1 VPSSCTQIQEAPNHI
16 LSVLE
21 NGNANNNYAG
31 NDETGLDVEVSHG
44 MAPGVAEK
52 YYLADCSTTPSPGL
66 SNASCNGSDVGLEDA
81 IEDSSNDPTL
91 HSISDSW
98 GYGPD
103 PEGGPTDPFEV
114 ATNNSQAI
122 AAAAGTTVWCAVGD
136 TGTYFAGYP
145 CDSPYVVGVG
155 GTSAFSTATV
165 TGSATA
171 TLSTEDLWSAGGAWC
186 SNEQPRPAWQA
197 GPGVTANADC
207 PGRAIPDISANADTN
222 TEVYEC
228 YSRTATTD
236 SCGGVGGTSVAAPM
250 MNGIE
255 ADTENFIAAQTYP
268 GATPS
273 IGFEGPIMYMLGN
286 SGNSAD
292 YYRDVLCGNDAY
304 PAGGPDGAAALP
316 GWDQASGWGAVDW
329 LHYSTGYAMQLG
341 ATGLSTPTSLS
352 QNYQWTCAQTAGNP
366 TEHGISFPSSTVG
379 YAVGTATSNPWFTT
393 YLPSGSWGATNTF
406 VKTTNGGQTWVPS
419 NTDMLDVACTS
430 TLDCIEVGDGGVI
443 NSTTNGGATW
453 TPEPA
458 VYHDALT
465 QVACPSSTVC
475 FAAGDRGTVL
485 ESTDGGN
492 TWSFSATDNGNTI
505 YGLSCP
511 TTSDC
516 YAVNNWG
523 SVLVTTNGGTS
534 WTLQDTPAT
543 TPAINVSGSG
553 GPNPYAGLFGISC
566 PSANTCVAVGG
577 YTPSGDEPI
586 ETTTNGGTTWT
597 AQSST
602 DTADN
607 LYGVNCVTGTTT
619 CVAVGTAGTI
629 LETTNLTTWTAMTSG
644 TTKVLTGISCLS
656 TTSCVATGQTGTIDV
671 LTGSTW
677 AASTS
682 TFAASGFLASVLCL
696 TANDCFAV
704 GHNGVTV
711 NFDSTN
717 VTGTITQQA
726 GGGYT
731 GTLDALS
738 CSSVSTCVAVGA
750 SGTIITT
757 TDGGQIW
764 TPSTSGVTTTL
775 DGVSCSGTDCVASGA
790 SAVILGSTN
799 SGATWTAQT
808 SGLATTVTLN
818 AVSCNA
824 SQCVAVGTVPSG
836 ATAPA
841 ILTSANGGGTWTSQ
855 TSPTN
860 AALSAVTCVGIT
872 CYAVGALVSGHPL
885 IDAST
890 NGGSTWVADTGAGAE
905 ALASVACANAQN
917 CVAGGAIGTVEAT
930 SNGGGTWTQ
939 QGNPVS
945 GPLSAL
951 NLSGP
956 TGITAIDA
964 AACTAALC
972 AVAGSTSVNIMVTP
986 LLTVTVNASG
996 AYGATPNLTGLSP
1009 SNPAISYSPSNQ
1021 AANVTGTLSCST
1033 NATNASPP
1041 GSGYTISN
1049 CSGLADS
1056 GFNVIYNYA
1065 ASSYTVEPAPPTAT
1079 ITSPAS
1085 GGLYSVGQVV
1095 GTSFS
1100 CSEGTGGPGLTSCTD
1115 SNGAN
1120 SPTGALNTAA
1130 PGNFTYTVTA
1140 TSSDGQTGTASI
1152 TYTVAGPPTAT
1163 ISSPATD
1170 QTYSV
1175 GESVPTSFSC
1185 ADSTYGTGITSCTDS
1200 NGAAS
1205 PTGALDTSTP
1215 GTFTYTVT
1223 AISSDG
1229 QTGTASI
1236 SYNVATGPTATI
1248 SSPATGGVY
1257 AVGQDVATSFSCSD
1271 STYGPGISTCT
1282 DSNGASSPTGALD
1295 TEVAPGNYTY
1305 TVTATSTDGQT
1316 GTASISYTVAS
1327 APTATIT
1334 SPADNG
1340 DYSVGES
1347 VPTSFS
1353 CSDSTYGT
1361 GITSCTDSNG
1371 ASAPSGSLD
1380 TTLPG
1385 NYTYTVT
1392 ATSSDGQ
1399 TGTASIAYT
1408 VASGP
1413 TAQITSPSSGG
1424 TYAVGQVVATSFS
1437 CSDST
1442 FGFGITSCKDSN
1454 GASSPHGALDTSS
1467 TGHFTYTVTAKSAD
1481 GQTGTASITYTVASV
1496 PTASITSPAGGG
1508 LYSVGQSVATS
1519 FSCSDSTYGPGI
1531 ATCTDSNGASS
1542 PTGALSTSAAGHHT
1556 YTVTAT
1562 SSDGQTGTASISYTV
1577 ASAPTASISSPST
1590 GGTYTLGQV
1599 VATSFSCSE
1608 STYGPGIATCKDS
1621 NGASSPHGDLAT
1633 STAGHH
1639 TYTVTATSTDGQTGT
1654 ASISYTVSTATPV
1667 VHLTETPS
1675 PATLG
1680 TITYHVTVTGAGA
1693 TPTGSVSVSDG
1704 TRSCNIAALNGSGTG
1719 SCAFG
1724 EPAGTHSVKA
1734 TYSGNA
1740 NYVTAS
1746 ATLSVS
1752 VAKATPTVHL
1762 TSSANPAP
1770 HAESVT
1776 YTVTV
1781 SGVAGFGV
1789 DGTATIT
1796 DGHRACTA
1804 TINSS
1809 TEIGSCHIS
1818 EPVGTYTISAVY
1830 NGSSNYTTKLVTIR
1844 EVVN

>member
-1 VPSSCTQIQEAPNHI
+1 
-16 LSVLE
+16 
-21 NGNANNNYAG
+21 
-31 NDETGLDVEVSHG
+31 
-44 MAPGVAEK
+44 
-52 YYLADCSTTPSPGL
+52 
-66 SNASCNGSDVGLEDA
+66 
-81 IEDSSNDPTL
+81 
-91 HSISDSW
+91 
-98 GYGPD
+98 
-103 PEGGPTDPFEV
+103 
-114 ATNNSQAI
+114 
-122 AAAAGTTVWCAVGD
+122 
-136 TGTYFAGYP
+136 
-145 CDSPYVVGVG
+145 
-155 GTSAFSTATV
+155 
-165 TGSATA
+165 
-171 TLSTEDLWSAGGAWC
+171 
-186 SNEQPRPAWQA
+186 
-197 GPGVTANADC
+197 
-207 PGRAIPDISANADTN
+207 
-222 TEVYEC
+222 
-228 YSRTATTD
+228 
-236 SCGGVGGTSVAAPM
+236 
-250 MNGIE
+250 
-255 ADTENFIAAQTYP
+255 
-268 GATPS
+268 
-273 IGFEGPIMYMLGN
+273 
-286 SGNSAD
+286 
-292 YYRDVLCGNDAY
+292 
-304 PAGGPDGAAALP
+304 
-316 GWDQASGWGAVDW
+316 
-329 LHYSTGYAMQLG
+329 
-341 ATGLSTPTSLS
+341 
-352 QNYQWTCAQTAGNP
+352 
-366 TEHGISFPSSTVG
+366 
-379 YAVGTATSNPWFTT
+379 
-393 YLPSGSWGATNTF
+393 
-406 VKTTNGGQTWVPS
+406 
-419 NTDMLDVACTS
+419 
-430 TLDCIEVGDGGVI
+430 
-443 NSTTNGGATW
+443 
-453 TPEPA
+453 
-458 VYHDALT
+458 
-465 QVACPSSTVC
+465 
-475 FAAGDRGTVL
+475 
-485 ESTDGGN
+485 
-492 TWSFSATDNGNTI
+492 
-505 YGLSCP
+505 
-511 TTSDC
+511 
-516 YAVNNWG
+516 
-523 SVLVTTNGGTS
+523 
-534 WTLQDTPAT
+534 
-543 TPAINVSGSG
+543 
-553 GPNPYAGLFGISC
+553 
-566 PSANTCVAVGG
+566 
-577 YTPSGDEPI
+577 
-586 ETTTNGGTTWT
+586 
-597 AQSST
+597 
-602 DTADN
+602 
-607 LYGVNCVTGTTT
+607 
-619 CVAVGTAGTI
+619 
-629 LETTNLTTWTAMTSG
+629 
-644 TTKVLTGISCLS
+644 
-656 TTSCVATGQTGTIDV
+656 
-671 LTGSTW
+671 
-677 AASTS
+677 
-682 TFAASGFLASVLCL
+682 
-696 TANDCFAV
+696 
-704 GHNGVTV
+704 
-711 NFDSTN
+711 
-717 VTGTITQQA
+717 
-726 GGGYT
+726 
-731 GTLDALS
+731 
-738 CSSVSTCVAVGA
+738 
-750 SGTIITT
+750 
-757 TDGGQIW
+757 
-764 TPSTSGVTTTL
+764 
-775 DGVSCSGTDCVASGA
+775 
-790 SAVILGSTN
+790 
-799 SGATWTAQT
+799 
-808 SGLATTVTLN
+808 VTLN

-996 AYGATPNLTGLSP
+996 AYGATPNLSGLSP

-1065 ASSYTVEPAPPTAT
+1065 ASSYTVGPEAPTAT

-1454 GASSPHGALDTSS
+1454 GASSPHGALDTS
-1467 TGHFTYTVTAKSAD
+1467 TPGHFTYTVTAKSAD

-1542 PTGALSTSAAGHHT
+1542 PHGSLSTSAAGHHT

-1789 DGTATIT
+1789 DGNATIT
-1796 DGHRACTA
+1796 DGTRACTA

-1818 EPVGTYTISAVY
+1818 EPVGSYTISAIY

>member
-1 VPSSCTQIQEAPNHI
+1 MTRTKKLRTSARLSALALVAGLIAAPVTAGAATTLNTATKHSVPQWAAQSRVGDVQLKGEVPLIVGNGSGKPGYGHLIGQVVAPAEISLNFGLPLRNMTGLNALIVAESRTHRQMSRAQIYARFSPPQAQYNALRTWLRSHGFTITHFGRDRLEMTAEARASVVENALHVTLNAYRESTNVEDGITVPAHDVYANTSSPTVPARLGLQTITGLSNVGQFFTALQLQQHTMHPVTPVIKASDFGAHAIGHTRSGGYYPRDLRSMYDVTGVDNYGTGQTIGYTLWGAAEVQAAMTAFATTTGEPALTADTPCVATGNSPTVPSSCTQIQEAPNHI

-607 LYGVNCVTGTTT
+607 LRRPLDRDC
-619 CVAVGTAGTI
+619 
-629 LETTNLTTWTAMTSG
+629 
-644 TTKVLTGISCLS
+644 
-656 TTSCVATGQTGTIDV
+656 
-671 LTGSTW
+671 
-677 AASTS
+677 AA
-682 TFAASGFLASVLCL
+682 
-696 TANDCFAV
+696 
-704 GHNGVTV
+704 
-711 NFDSTN
+711 
-717 VTGTITQQA
+717 
-726 GGGYT
+726 
-731 GTLDALS
+731 
-738 CSSVSTCVAVGA
+738 
-750 SGTIITT
+750 
-757 TDGGQIW
+757 
-764 TPSTSGVTTTL
+764 
-775 DGVSCSGTDCVASGA
+775 
-790 SAVILGSTN
+790 
-799 SGATWTAQT
+799 
-808 SGLATTVTLN
+808 
-818 AVSCNA
+818 
-824 SQCVAVGTVPSG
+824 
-836 ATAPA
+836 
-841 ILTSANGGGTWTSQ
+841 
-855 TSPTN
+855 
-860 AALSAVTCVGIT
+860 
-872 CYAVGALVSGHPL
+872 
-885 IDAST
+885 
-890 NGGSTWVADTGAGAE
+890 
-905 ALASVACANAQN
+905 
-917 CVAGGAIGTVEAT
+917 
-930 SNGGGTWTQ
+930 
-939 QGNPVS
+939 
-945 GPLSAL
+945 
-951 NLSGP
+951 
-956 TGITAIDA
+956 
-964 AACTAALC
+964 
-972 AVAGSTSVNIMVTP
+972 
-986 LLTVTVNASG
+986 
-996 AYGATPNLTGLSP
+996 
-1009 SNPAISYSPSNQ
+1009 
-1021 AANVTGTLSCST
+1021 
-1033 NATNASPP
+1033 
-1041 GSGYTISN
+1041 
-1049 CSGLADS
+1049 
-1056 GFNVIYNYA
+1056 
-1065 ASSYTVEPAPPTAT
+1065 
-1079 ITSPAS
+1079 
-1085 GGLYSVGQVV
+1085 
-1095 GTSFS
+1095 
-1100 CSEGTGGPGLTSCTD
+1100 
-1115 SNGAN
+1115 
-1120 SPTGALNTAA
+1120 
-1130 PGNFTYTVTA
+1130 
-1140 TSSDGQTGTASI
+1140 
-1152 TYTVAGPPTAT
+1152 
-1163 ISSPATD
+1163 
-1170 QTYSV
+1170 
-1175 GESVPTSFSC
+1175 
-1185 ADSTYGTGITSCTDS
+1185 
-1200 NGAAS
+1200 
-1205 PTGALDTSTP
+1205 
-1215 GTFTYTVT
+1215 
-1223 AISSDG
+1223 
-1229 QTGTASI
+1229 
-1236 SYNVATGPTATI
+1236 
-1248 SSPATGGVY
+1248 
-1257 AVGQDVATSFSCSD
+1257 
-1271 STYGPGISTCT
+1271 
-1282 DSNGASSPTGALD
+1282 
-1295 TEVAPGNYTY
+1295 
-1305 TVTATSTDGQT
+1305 
-1316 GTASISYTVAS
+1316 
-1327 APTATIT
+1327 
-1334 SPADNG
+1334 
-1340 DYSVGES
+1340 
-1347 VPTSFS
+1347 
-1353 CSDSTYGT
+1353 
-1361 GITSCTDSNG
+1361 
-1371 ASAPSGSLD
+1371 
-1380 TTLPG
+1380 
-1385 NYTYTVT
+1385 
-1392 ATSSDGQ
+1392 
-1399 TGTASIAYT
+1399 
-1408 VASGP
+1408 
-1413 TAQITSPSSGG
+1413 
-1424 TYAVGQVVATSFS
+1424 
-1437 CSDST
+1437 
-1442 FGFGITSCKDSN
+1442 
-1454 GASSPHGALDTSS
+1454 
-1467 TGHFTYTVTAKSAD
+1467 
-1481 GQTGTASITYTVASV
+1481 
-1496 PTASITSPAGGG
+1496 
-1508 LYSVGQSVATS
+1508 
-1519 FSCSDSTYGPGI
+1519 
-1531 ATCTDSNGASS
+1531 
-1542 PTGALSTSAAGHHT
+1542 
-1556 YTVTAT
+1556 
-1562 SSDGQTGTASISYTV
+1562 
-1577 ASAPTASISSPST
+1577 
-1590 GGTYTLGQV
+1590 
-1599 VATSFSCSE
+1599 
-1608 STYGPGIATCKDS
+1608 
-1621 NGASSPHGDLAT
+1621 
-1633 STAGHH
+1633 
-1639 TYTVTATSTDGQTGT
+1639 
-1654 ASISYTVSTATPV
+1654 
-1667 VHLTETPS
+1667 
-1675 PATLG
+1675 
-1680 TITYHVTVTGAGA
+1680 
-1693 TPTGSVSVSDG
+1693 
-1704 TRSCNIAALNGSGTG
+1704 
-1719 SCAFG
+1719 
-1724 EPAGTHSVKA
+1724 
-1734 TYSGNA
+1734 
-1740 NYVTAS
+1740 
-1746 ATLSVS
+1746 
-1752 VAKATPTVHL
+1752 
-1762 TSSANPAP
+1762 
-1770 HAESVT
+1770 
-1776 YTVTV
+1776 
-1781 SGVAGFGV
+1781 
-1789 DGTATIT
+1789 
-1796 DGHRACTA
+1796 
-1804 TINSS
+1804 
-1809 TEIGSCHIS
+1809 
-1818 EPVGTYTISAVY
+1818 
-1830 NGSSNYTTKLVTIR
+1830 
-1844 EVVN
+1844 